1 MLLPASGPKSNCT
14 ALNLKFS
21 EENWLRTP
29 WADSRTGAATDTRT
43 MSTNNRS
50 MTLGVVHGL
59 KPGRPLTLVES
70 LKDRKSTRLNSSHD
84 QISYAVFCLKKK
96 KTKYTII
103 FNAVTI

>member
-14 ALNLKFS
+14 ALNLRFS

-70 LKDRKSTRLNSSHD
+70 LNGRSREISSEDLAILLSRARPADRAPLT
-84 QISYAVFCLKKK
+84 QPQ
-96 KTKYTII
+96 
-103 FNAVTI
+103 